1 MSCLACCLRLLCKK
15 STSSTVDGVSCLL
28 RSWITYPAAEKWGER
43 RRKWHDRRAHS
54 CETVASVLDE
64 HVETVGIDENHN
76 KMWHWIWNRT
86 LLFLHLLS
94 KYVLVL
100 LKKMRKSHWHL
111 IMVCAPNISGCAPKI
126 FIKGPQCSQWKK
138 CVWGPAGYIHNFILF
153 KCIFQTLHPGIWII
167 VYVRVKLP
175 VLQLLGGRNSVSLCW
190 GIYCI
195 QTGGRI
201 SSPNNSPCIF
211 AWNCGIS
218 IILEVVKK

>member
-111 IMVCAPNISGCAPKI
+111 IMVCAPNISGCSPKM
-126 FIKGPQCSQWKK
+126 FSWRPQCSYWKML
-138 CVWGPAGYIHNFILF
+138 VWSPAVCYH
-153 KCIFQTLHPGIWII
+153 LHH
-167 VYVRVKLP
+167 
-175 VLQLLGGRNSVSLCW
+175 QNSVLSTFYTINILCVT
-190 GIYCI
+190 IDTLCFTI
-195 QTGGRI
+195 ETLCVTI
-201 SSPNNSPCIF
+201 D
-211 AWNCGIS
+211 
-218 IILEVVKK
+218 ILGHILRV